1 MINRVL
7 IRAKVVQMLYAYMV
21 SKDAMT
27 LTTAKKELTKSLDK
41 SYELYNALLKLMI
54 ELTDVQD
61 LRLDE
66 AKHKFLPTEE
76 DLNPNMRF
84 VENEFVKRLRA
95 DQTLADFVDDKKIN
109 WRDDELFV
117 RLLLD
122 KILRSEEYQEYME
135 MPKTSLVRDGEVW
148 YQLMKKVVLPDENL
162 LEHLQSMSVYYT
174 DDDLQIMGQFV
185 MKTIRRFEDEEAQPI
200 LPQYKNDDD
209 SKFGEQL
216 FSKAVAEMEENNSYI
231 DQFVK
236 TEKWDVERI
245 ALMDRVVMCTA
256 LTEIRN
262 YPSIPVNVSLNEYIE
277 LAKDY
282 STPRS
287 GQFVNGILN
296 AVVNKLRADKVIIKL
311 EFNL

>member
-27 LTTAKKELTKSLDK
+27 LTTAKKELTKSLNK

-216 FSKAVAEMEENNSYI
+216 FSKAVAEMDENNSYI

-296 AVVNKLRADKVIIKL
+296 AVVNKLRADKVIIK
-311 EFNL
+311 

>member
-21 SKDAMT
+21 SKDSMT
-27 LTTAKKELTKSLDK
+27 LTMAKKELTKSLDK

-296 AVVNKLRADKVIIKL
+296 AVVNKLRADKVIIK
-311 EFNL
+311 

>member
-21 SKDAMT
+21 SKDSMT

-209 SKFGEQL
+209 SKVGEQL

-296 AVVNKLRADKVIIKL
+296 AVVNKLRADKVIIK
-311 EFNL
+311 

>member
-174 DDDLQIMGQFV
+174 DDDLQIIGQFV

-209 SKFGEQL
+209 SKFGERL

-296 AVVNKLRADKVIIKL
+296 AVVNKLRADKVIIK
-311 EFNL
+311 

>member
-21 SKDAMT
+21 SKDSIT

-296 AVVNKLRADKVIIKL
+296 AVVNKLRADKVIIK
-311 EFNL
+311 

>member
-21 SKDAMT
+21 SKDSMT

-162 LEHLQSMSVYYT
+162 IEHLQSMSVYYT

-296 AVVNKLRADKVIIKL
+296 AVVNKLRADKVIIK
-311 EFNL
+311 

>member
-21 SKDAMT
+21 SKDSMT

-174 DDDLQIMGQFV
+174 DDDLQIIGQFV

-296 AVVNKLRADKVIIKL
+296 VVVNKLRADKVIIK
-311 EFNL
+311 

>member
-21 SKDAMT
+21 SKDSMT

-185 MKTIRRFEDEEAQPI
+185 IKTIRRFEDEEAQPI

-296 AVVNKLRADKVIIKL
+296 AVVNKLRADKVIIK
-311 EFNL
+311 

>member
-21 SKDAMT
+21 SKDSMT

-296 AVVNKLRADKVIIKL
+296 AVVNRLRADKVIIK
-311 EFNL
+311 

>member
-21 SKDAMT
+21 SKDSMT
-27 LTTAKKELTKSLDK
+27 LTTVKKELTKSLDK

-216 FSKAVAEMEENNSYI
+216 FSKAVAEMDENNSYI

-296 AVVNKLRADKVIIKL
+296 AVVNKLRADKVIIK
-311 EFNL
+311 

>member
-21 SKDAMT
+21 SKDSMT

-185 MKTIRRFEDEEAQPI
+185 MKTIRRFEDEEAEPV

-296 AVVNKLRADKVIIKL
+296 AVVNKLRADKVIIK
-311 EFNL
+311 

>member
-21 SKDAMT
+21 SKDSMT

-162 LEHLQSMSVYYT
+162 LEHIQSMSVYYT

-216 FSKAVAEMEENNSYI
+216 FSKAVAEMDENNSYI

-296 AVVNKLRADKVIIKL
+296 AVVNKLRADKVIIK
-311 EFNL
+311 

>member
-174 DDDLQIMGQFV
+174 DDDLQIIGQFV

-200 LPQYKNDDD
+200 IPQYKNDDD

-296 AVVNKLRADKVIIKL
+296 AVVNKLRADKVIIK
-311 EFNL
+311 

>member
-21 SKDAMT
+21 SKDSMT

-148 YQLMKKVVLPDENL
+148 FQLMKKVVLPDENL

-296 AVVNKLRADKVIIKL
+296 AVVNKLRADKVIIK
-311 EFNL
+311 

>member
-21 SKDAMT
+21 SKDSKT

-296 AVVNKLRADKVIIKL
+296 AVVNKLRADKVIIK
-311 EFNL
+311 

>member
-21 SKDAMT
+21 SKDSMT

-185 MKTIRRFEDEEAQPI
+185 MKTIRRFEDEESEPV

-296 AVVNKLRADKVIIKL
+296 AVVNKLRADKMIIK
-311 EFNL
+311 

>member
-21 SKDAMT
+21 SKDSMT

-277 LAKDY
+277 LSKDY

-296 AVVNKLRADKVIIKL
+296 AVVNKLRADKVIIK
-311 EFNL
+311 

>member
-21 SKDAMT
+21 SKDSMT

-148 YQLMKKVVLPDENL
+148 YHLMKKVVLPDENL

-174 DDDLQIMGQFV
+174 DDDLQIIGQFV

-296 AVVNKLRADKVIIKL
+296 AVVNKLRADKVIIK
-311 EFNL
+311 

>member
-21 SKDAMT
+21 SKDSMT

-200 LPQYKNDDD
+200 LPQYNNDDD

-296 AVVNKLRADKVIIKL
+296 AVVNKLRADKVIIK
-311 EFNL
+311 

>member
-21 SKDAMT
+21 SKDSMT

-216 FSKAVAEMEENNSYI
+216 FSKAVAEMDENNSYI

-262 YPSIPVNVSLNEYIE
+262 YTSIPVNVSLNEYIE

-296 AVVNKLRADKVIIKL
+296 AVVNKLRADKVIIK
-311 EFNL
+311 

>member
-21 SKDAMT
+21 SKDSMT

-200 LPQYKNDDD
+200 LPQYKNDYD

-296 AVVNKLRADKVIIKL
+296 AVVNKLRADKVIIK
-311 EFNL
+311 

>member
-21 SKDAMT
+21 SKDSMT

-135 MPKTSLVRDGEVW
+135 MPNTSLVRDGEVW

-296 AVVNKLRADKVIIKL
+296 AVVAQSSIHSPRV
-311 EFNL
+311 

>member
-21 SKDAMT
+21 SKDSMT

-216 FSKAVAEMEENNSYI
+216 FSRAVAEMEENNSYI

-296 AVVNKLRADKVIIKL
+296 AVVNKLRADKVIIK
-311 EFNL
+311 

>member
-21 SKDAMT
+21 SKDSMT

-41 SYELYNALLKLMI
+41 TYELYNALLKLMI

-174 DDDLQIMGQFV
+174 DDDLQIIGQFV

-216 FSKAVAEMEENNSYI
+216 FSKAVAEMDENNSYI

-296 AVVNKLRADKVIIKL
+296 AVVNKLRADKVIIK
-311 EFNL
+311 

>member
-21 SKDAMT
+21 SKDSMT

-231 DQFVK
+231 DLFVK

-296 AVVNKLRADKVIIKL
+296 AVVNKLRADKVIIK
-311 EFNL
+311 

>member
-21 SKDAMT
+21 SKDSMT

-54 ELTDVQD
+54 EFTDVQD

-296 AVVNKLRADKVIIKL
+296 AVVNKLRADKVIIK
-311 EFNL
+311 

>member
-21 SKDAMT
+21 SKDSMT

-174 DDDLQIMGQFV
+174 DDDLQIIGQFV

-256 LTEIRN
+256 LTEICN

-296 AVVNKLRADKVIIKL
+296 AVVNKLRADKVIIK
-311 EFNL
+311 

>member
-21 SKDAMT
+21 SKDSMT

-216 FSKAVAEMEENNSYI
+216 FSKVVAEMEENNSYI

-296 AVVNKLRADKVIIKL
+296 AVVNKLRADKVIIK
-311 EFNL
+311 

>member
-76 DLNPNMRF
+76 DLNPKMRF

-174 DDDLQIMGQFV
+174 DDDLQIIGQFV

-296 AVVNKLRADKVIIKL
+296 AVVNKLRADKVIIK
-311 EFNL
+311 

>member
-21 SKDAMT
+21 SKDSMT

-200 LPQYKNDDD
+200 LPQSKNDDD

-296 AVVNKLRADKVIIKL
+296 AVVNKLRADKVIIK
-311 EFNL
+311 

>member
-21 SKDAMT
+21 SKDSMT

-185 MKTIRRFEDEEAQPI
+185 MKTIRRFEDEETQPI

-296 AVVNKLRADKVIIKL
+296 AVVNKLRADKVIIK
-311 EFNL
+311 

>member
-21 SKDAMT
+21 SKDSMT

-174 DDDLQIMGQFV
+174 DDDLQIIGQFV

-209 SKFGEQL
+209 SNFGEQL

-296 AVVNKLRADKVIIKL
+296 AVVNKLRADKVIIK
-311 EFNL
+311 

>member
-21 SKDAMT
+21 SKDSMT

-117 RLLLD
+117 RLLLA

-296 AVVNKLRADKVIIKL
+296 AVVNKLRADKMIIK
-311 EFNL
+311 

>member
-21 SKDAMT
+21 SKDSMT

-148 YQLMKKVVLPDENL
+148 YRLMKKVVLPDENL

-185 MKTIRRFEDEEAQPI
+185 MKTIRRFEDEESEPV

-296 AVVNKLRADKVIIKL
+296 AVVNKLRADKVIIK
-311 EFNL
+311 

>member
-21 SKDAMT
+21 SKDSMT

-216 FSKAVAEMEENNSYI
+216 FSKAVVEMEENNSYI
-231 DQFVK
+231 DLFVK

-296 AVVNKLRADKVIIKL
+296 AVVNKLRADKVIIK
-311 EFNL
+311 

>member
-21 SKDAMT
+21 SKDSMT

-54 ELTDVQD
+54 ELTDDQD

-66 AKHKFLPTEE
+66 AKHTFLTTEE

-84 VENEFVKRLRA
+84 VKNEFVKRLRA
-95 DQTLADFVDDKKIN
+95 NQTLADFVDDKKIN

-296 AVVNKLRADKVIIKL
+296 AVVNKLRADKVIIK
-311 EFNL
+311 

>member
-21 SKDAMT
+21 SKDSMT

-54 ELTDVQD
+54 ELTYVQD

-296 AVVNKLRADKVIIKL
+296 AVVNKLRADKVIIK
-311 EFNL
+311 

>member
-1 MINRVL
+1 MINRIL
-7 IRAKVVQMLYAYMV
+7 IRIKVLQIVYAYHQNGNG
-21 SKDAMT
+21 D
-27 LTTAKKELTKSLDK
+27 LKSAENDLQFSLKK
-41 SYELYNALLKLMI
+41 SYELYLAFFLLLI
-54 ELTDVQD
+54 EVT
-61 LRLDE
+61 RLQNRILASKKE
-66 AKHKFLPTEE
+66 KYIPTEE
-76 DLNPNMRF
+76 ELNPNMRF

-209 SKFGEQL
+209 SKFG
-216 FSKAVAEMEENNSYI
+216 
-231 DQFVK
+231 
-236 TEKWDVERI
+236 
-245 ALMDRVVMCTA
+245 
-256 LTEIRN
+256 
-262 YPSIPVNVSLNEYIE
+262 
-277 LAKDY
+277 
-282 STPRS
+282 
-287 GQFVNGILN
+287 
-296 AVVNKLRADKVIIKL
+296 
-311 EFNL
+311 

>member
-21 SKDAMT
+21 SKDSMT

-76 DLNPNMRF
+76 DLDPNMRF

-296 AVVNKLRADKVIIKL
+296 AVVNKLRADKVIIK
-311 EFNL
+311 